1 MRATDET
8 SGRPRLPNKEVVRLG
23 KAIYEQDIRHQVED
37 DHHGEIVAIDVDSGN
52 WAVAD
57 DLKVSVDRLQEA
69 QPEVINILLE
79 RVGYRGL
86 YNFGGRFLNSARR
99 SRGW

>member
-1 MRATDET
+1 MRATEET
-8 SGRPRLPNKEVVRLG
+8 LERPRLPNKEVARLG

-57 DLKVSVDRLQEA
+57 DLRVAVDRLREA
-69 QPEVINILLE
+69 QPEAINILCE
-79 RVGYRGL
+79 RAGYLALRS
-86 YNFGGRFLNSARR
+86 FGAGSLRR
-99 SRGW
+99 TD

>member
-8 SGRPRLPNKEVVRLG
+8 SERPRLPNKEVARLG

-37 DHHGEIVAIDVDSGN
+37 NHHGEIVAIDVDSGI

-57 DLKVSVDRLQEA
+57 DLRVAVDRLREIEPEA
-69 QPEVINILLE
+69 INILCE
-79 RVGYRGL
+79 RAGYLALRS
-86 YNFGGRFLNSARR
+86 FGAGSLRR
-99 SRGW
+99 TD

>member
-8 SGRPRLPNKEVVRLG
+8 SERPRLPNKEVARLG

-37 DHHGEIVAIDVDSGN
+37 DHHGEIVAIDVDSGI

-57 DLKVSVDRLQEA
+57 DLRVAVDRLREA
-69 QPEVINILLE
+69 QPEAINILCE
-79 RVGYRGL
+79 RAGYLALRS
-86 YNFGGRFLNSARR
+86 FGAGSLRR
-99 SRGW
+99 TD

>member
-8 SGRPRLPNKEVVRLG
+8 SERPRLPNKEVARLG

-37 DHHGEIVAIDVDSGN
+37 NHHGEIVAIDVDSGI

-57 DLKVSVDRLQEA
+57 DLRVAVDRLREA
-69 QPEVINILLE
+69 QPEAINILCE
-79 RVGYRGL
+79 RAGYLALRS
-86 YNFGGRFLNSARR
+86 FGAGSLRR
-99 SRGW
+99 TD

>member
-8 SGRPRLPNKEVVRLG
+8 CAWKGHAFLPNKEVARLG

-37 DHHGEIVAIDVDSGN
+37 NHHGEIVAIDVDSGI

-57 DLKVSVDRLQEA
+57 DLRVAVDRLREA
-69 QPEVINILLE
+69 QPEAINILCE
-79 RVGYRGL
+79 RAGYLALRS
-86 YNFGGRFLNSARR
+86 FGAGSLRR
-99 SRGW
+99 TD